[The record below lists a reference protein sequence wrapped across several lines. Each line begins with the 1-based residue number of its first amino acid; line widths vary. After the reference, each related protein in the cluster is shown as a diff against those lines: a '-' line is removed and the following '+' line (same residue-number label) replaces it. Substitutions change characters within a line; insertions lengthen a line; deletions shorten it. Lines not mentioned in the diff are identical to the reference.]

1 MVVLVVS
8 GLPKTAS
15 ESIKMGGGH
24 IGAAVCR
31 TLHMSAYLMV

>member
-15 ESIKMGGGH
+15 KSINMGAVH
-24 IGAAVCR
+24 IGAAVSR